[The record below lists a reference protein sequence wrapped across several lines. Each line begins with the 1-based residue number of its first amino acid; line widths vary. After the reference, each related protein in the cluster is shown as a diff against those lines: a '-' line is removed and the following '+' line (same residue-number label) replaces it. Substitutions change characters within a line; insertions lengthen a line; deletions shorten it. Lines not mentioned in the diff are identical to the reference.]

1 MAGDGKFKRK
11 LFLQHCQMMQINVL
25 HDNKVILVPNLSI
38 NKSRYLFYYEP
49 KKYLILK
56 KFHPLSYL

>member
-38 NKSRYLFYYEP
+38 K
-49 KKYLILK
+49 
-56 KFHPLSYL
+56 